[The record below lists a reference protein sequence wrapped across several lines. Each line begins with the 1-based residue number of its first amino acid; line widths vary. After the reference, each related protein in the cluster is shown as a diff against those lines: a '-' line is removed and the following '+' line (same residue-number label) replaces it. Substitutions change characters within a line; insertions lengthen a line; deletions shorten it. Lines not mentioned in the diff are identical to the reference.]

1 MAEYWLERRL
11 TAILAADVLGPLWL
25 MILRGEN
32 FESTAA
38 DIEVGPAEE
47 TSAEIGALGQH
58 RPTVQVNLCDLA
70 DINGMVDT
78 VGSEMGGIDAVDN
91 NGDLGYGQGIEL

>member
-1 MAEYWLERRL
+1 MTLERKVALVTGSGRGIGRAV
-11 TAILAADVLGPLWL
+11 AIVFARAGAEV
-25 MILRGEN
+25 
-32 FESTAA
+32 AVA

-58 RPTVQVNLCDLA
+58 RLTVQVDLCDLA
-70 DINGMVDT
+70 DINGMVET
-78 VGSEMGGIDAVDN
+78 VASEMSGIDAVGN

>member
-1 MAEYWLERRL
+1 
-11 TAILAADVLGPLWL
+11 

-32 FESTAA
+32 FEST
-38 DIEVGPAEE
+38 V
-47 TSAEIGALGQH
+47 
-58 RPTVQVNLCDLA
+58 A

-78 VGSEMGGIDAVDN
+78 VGSEMGGIDAVGN